1 MDSNE
6 AKKLV
11 REYHSEQAD
20 LELSQTLSQISDSA
34 KVGKTSYFTFFNYES
49 NVQRLVDRGFD
60 VNVRSKTHNE
70 SEEKY
75 VTYYDITWREDV

>member
-49 NVQRLVDRGFD
+49 NVQR
-60 VNVRSKTHNE
+60 S
-70 SEEKY
+70 
-75 VTYYDITWREDV
+75 